1 MKKILLFIISIF
13 TVGVTLAQTVNDFS
27 FEPQITDNNMS
38 VVFPVGSLSN
48 FIGGQLKAFV
58 DGQPV
63 SGNDWTNIGE
73 DGSAGV
79 AVVGTDNLCGCDLA
93 DGGETIEFAILLDG
107 EFIVMIDYDPPLTYS
122 ANLFELVNG
131 SLTFLNQD
139 GSCYSD
145 VDNDGICDE
154 NEIPGCQ
161 GLWADNFDALA
172 TDDDSSCYKMGCTN
186 PFEID
191 FDPYAT
197 INQGCPDILNFA
209 PPVTDNNMT
218 VIFSGGTLNDYEG
231 GYLIAYID
239 GAPVSTPS
247 AIFAN
252 GSGGVAVMGTDNL
265 CGCDLAD
272 AGETIEFMILLNGD
286 IVLVD
291 VDPPLTYQASGFEL
305 VNGYLTFSLLGAG
318 CMADWADNYSTDAY
332 FDDGSCYKNGCTD
345 PEANNYDEVST
356 QDDGSCV
363 YFVPITFQLSSGWNM
378 VGYTGTADNNGIVA
392 QMDAALGNGAGTANT
407 FQVIKNVSGQFWSA
421 AFAQINTFNQGQGYM
436 MYVNGAT
443 TTVNF
448 QQTSGYISGIEYALS
463 GGWNMVA
470 FTGDVDADNN
480 IVSAMDAALVN
491 GAGTANTFQVI
502 KNVSGQF
509 WSAAFAQISTF
520 NPGQAY
526 MMYVNG
532 SPTTVNFQQ

>member
-13 TVGVTLAQTVNDFS
+13 TVGVTLAQTVDDFS
-27 FEPQITDNNMS
+27 FVPYISDNNMS
-38 VVFPVGSLSN
+38 VVFPVGSLSG
-48 FIGGQLKAFV
+48 FIGGEMMAFKS
-58 DGQPV
+58 DGTPNSASSTINEDGAVGIAAMGNDFTCSNDPIECNYFSSGDELSFYILMDGEVIVINDIDPALIYSPNGFIVV
-63 SGNDWTNIGE
+63 SGN
-73 DGSAGV
+73 
-79 AVVGTDNLCGCDLA
+79 
-93 DGGETIEFAILLDG
+93 
-107 EFIVMIDYDPPLTYS
+107 
-122 ANLFELVNG
+122 
-131 SLTFLNQD
+131 
-139 GSCYSD
+139 
-145 VDNDGICDE
+145 
-154 NEIPGCQ
+154 
-161 GLWADNFDALA
+161 
-172 TDDDSSCYKMGCTN
+172 
-186 PFEID
+186 
-191 FDPYAT
+191 
-197 INQGCPDILNFA
+197 
-209 PPVTDNNMT
+209 
-218 VIFSGGTLNDYEG
+218 
-231 GYLIAYID
+231 
-239 GAPVSTPS
+239 
-247 AIFAN
+247 
-252 GSGGVAVMGTDNL
+252 
-265 CGCDLAD
+265 
-272 AGETIEFMILLNGD
+272 
-286 IVLVD
+286 
-291 VDPPLTYQASGFEL
+291 
-305 VNGYLTFSLLGAG
+305 LTFSPLLSG
-318 CMADWADNYSTDAY
+318 CMAVWADNYNTDAS
-332 FDDGSCYKNGCTD
+332 FDDGSCYKIGCTD
-345 PEANNYDEVST
+345 SEANNYDEIST

-363 YFVPITFQLSSGWNM
+363 FFVPITFQLSSGWNM

-407 FQVIKNVSGQFWSA
+407 LQVIKNVSGQFWSA
-421 AFAQINTFNQGQGYM
+421 AFAQINTFYQGQGYM

>member
-13 TVGVTLAQTVNDFS
+13 TVGATLAQTVDDFS
-27 FEPQITDNNMS
+27 FEPQITNNNMS
-38 VVFPVGSLSN
+38 VVFPAGSLSN
-48 FIGGQLKAFV
+48 FFGGQLMAYNS
-58 DGQPV
+58 DGDPV
-63 SGNDWTNIGE
+63 SSPFPIAE
-73 DGSAGV
+73 DGAGGI
-79 AVVGTDNLCGCDLA
+79 AVIGTDNLCNCTYLSA
-93 DGGETIEFAILLDG
+93 SEEMLFAILMNG
-107 EFIVMIDYDPPLTYS
+107 QEIVLIDVYPPLTYV
-122 ANLFELVNG
+122 ANTFVVVNE

-161 GLWADNFDALA
+161 GPWADNFDALA
-172 TDDDSSCYKMGCTN
+172 TDDD
-186 PFEID
+186 
-191 FDPYAT
+191 
-197 INQGCPDILNFA
+197 
-209 PPVTDNNMT
+209 
-218 VIFSGGTLNDYEG
+218 
-231 GYLIAYID
+231 
-239 GAPVSTPS
+239 
-247 AIFAN
+247 
-252 GSGGVAVMGTDNL
+252 
-265 CGCDLAD
+265 
-272 AGETIEFMILLNGD
+272 
-286 IVLVD
+286 
-291 VDPPLTYQASGFEL
+291 
-305 VNGYLTFSLLGAG
+305 
-318 CMADWADNYSTDAY
+318 
-332 FDDGSCYKNGCTD
+332 GSCYKNGCTD
-345 PEANNYDEVST
+345 SEANNYDEVST

-421 AFAQINTFNQGQGYM
+421 AYAQISTFNQGQGYM

-463 GGWNMVA
+463 AGWNMVA

-491 GAGTANTFQVI
+491 GAGTANTFEII

-509 WSAAFAQISTF
+509 WSAAYAQINTF